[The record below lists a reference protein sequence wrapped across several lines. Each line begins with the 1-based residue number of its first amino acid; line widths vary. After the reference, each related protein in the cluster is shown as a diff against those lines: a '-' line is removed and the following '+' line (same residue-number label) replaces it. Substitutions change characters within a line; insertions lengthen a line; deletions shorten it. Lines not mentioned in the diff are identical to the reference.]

1 MKFHRRGAVTALFVA
16 ALGGSAG
23 ANAALVSRLGGLAYY
38 DTNLG
43 ITWLANANAAVG
55 SAYDTFRPGSGLM
68 NWASANAWLA
78 SLTVDGVSG
87 WQLPTT
93 GPVNGS
99 SFDYFNFSYNGS
111 TDTGFNIS
119 APGSVYPSST
129 SSEMA
134 NLFYNTLGNKAYCDT
149 TASCPQPGW
158 GLTNTGPFSNVQTHG
173 DYLSGT
179 EFLPDMD
186 RVWVFEFN
194 QGSQSGTYPKFLY
207 GYAWAV
213 RPGDV
218 GAVPVPAAAW
228 LFGSGLLG
236 LLGVA
241 RARRRR

>member
-1 MKFHRRGAVTALFVA
+1 MKFHRRGVVTALFVA
-16 ALGGSAG
+16 ALGASAG

-119 APGSVYPSST
+119 APGSVYPGST

-149 TASCPQPGW
+149 TASCPQLGW
-158 GLTNTGPFSNVQTHG
+158 GLTNTGPFSNVQDGRIWSACGSSNSTRAPSTARTLSTSTATRGLCAPAMSAPCRSRPRHG
-173 DYLSGT
+173 SSVRDCWDCWA
-179 EFLPDMD
+179 LPA
-186 RVWVFEFN
+186 R
-194 QGSQSGTYPKFLY
+194 G
-207 GYAWAV
+207 
-213 RPGDV
+213 GDV
-218 GAVPVPAAAW
+218 DDSAI
-228 LFGSGLLG
+228 
-236 LLGVA
+236 
-241 RARRRR
+241 